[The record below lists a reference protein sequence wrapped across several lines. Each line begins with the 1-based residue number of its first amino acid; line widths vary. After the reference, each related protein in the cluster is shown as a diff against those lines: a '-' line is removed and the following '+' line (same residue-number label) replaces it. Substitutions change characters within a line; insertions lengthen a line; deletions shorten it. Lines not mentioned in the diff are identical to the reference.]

1 MPRVEVLLPIAV
13 ALGAVVLAASELM
26 TAFAF
31 TPPGG
36 EALREV
42 SSADR
47 HGYAMLVLALFAL
60 LALGFALLTGSKPA
74 AYAVA
79 GAGVVA
85 MLLFLIVDLPD
96 AGKLGDLEDPAGGV
110 ASARA
115 EPQAG
120 FWMEALG
127 ALTLGL
133 GGIAFASLSPTQM
146 QTLPNRLRR
155 RRKADPAERPDPDP
169 AGS

>member
-1 MPRVEVLLPIAV
+1 MLVPIAV
-13 ALGAVVLAASELM
+13 ALGAVVLAASEFM
-26 TAFAF
+26 IAFAF

-47 HGYAMLVLALFAL
+47 HGYSLLLLAVFAL
-60 LALGFALLTGSKPA
+60 VALGFALMTGSRPA

-96 AGKLGDLEDPAGGV
+96 AGKLGDLEDPVRGF

-120 FWMEALG
+120 FWLEALG

-133 GGIAFASLSPTQM
+133 GGIAFASLGPEQM
-146 QTLPNRLRR
+146 RALPNRLRR
-155 RRKADPAERPDPDP
+155 RPKAEAGERTGPDP
-169 AGS
+169 AGG